1 MNVVLFS
8 ATGMIGS
15 RILNELVSR
24 GHRVTAVV
32 RNPSKVPAN
41 PNVAA
46 IKGDVLDPDDVAAKA
61 KGADAVISAYGP
73 GTGDVNDMVTATR
86 SLIAG
91 PVKISRA

>member
-32 RNPSKVPAN
+32 RNPPADKFAPRKFD
-41 PNVAA
+41 PNRR
-46 IKGDVLDPDDVAAKA
+46 IKLLNA
-61 KGADAVISAYGP
+61 
-73 GTGDVNDMVTATR
+73 R
-86 SLIAG
+86 EIARDTN
-91 PVKISRA
+91 SD